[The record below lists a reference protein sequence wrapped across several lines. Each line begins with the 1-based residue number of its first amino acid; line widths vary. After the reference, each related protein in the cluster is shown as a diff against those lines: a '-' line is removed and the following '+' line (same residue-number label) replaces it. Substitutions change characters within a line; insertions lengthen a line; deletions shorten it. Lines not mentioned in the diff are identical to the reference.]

1 MRNKMSYNNL
11 NNSANSAFDI
21 DSKIEIKLDYEF
33 AVRLGNFIL
42 NSNTIDKQIKALGFQ
57 LSNLEEEEPYEVEKE
72 VIRKT
77 NKIYRNINSWKNKEE
92 EEKNVL

>member
-1 MRNKMSYNNL
+1 MSYNNF
-11 NNSANSAFDI
+11 NNSAFTI

-33 AVRLGNFIL
+33 AVRLGSFIL

-57 LSNLEEEEPYEVEKE
+57 LSNLEEEEGPYEVEKE

-92 EEKNVL
+92 EISSN

>member
-1 MRNKMSYNNL
+1 MSYNNFT
-11 NNSANSAFDI
+11 NSAFNI

-57 LSNLEEEEPYEVEKE
+57 LSNLEEEEEPYEAEKE
-72 VIRKT
+72 VIRRT
-77 NKIYRNINSWKNKEE
+77 NKIYKNINSWKNKEE
-92 EEKNVL
+92 ISSN